1 MIDFGCFAPTLAFV
15 DVFAEFGIDVTLD
28 DARGPMGLPKRDH
41 ISAMLTLASVRE
53 KWIQALAASRNKRCR
68 RVVSTLYPIE

>member
-53 KWIQALAASRNKRCR
+53 NGNKPLAVNQG
-68 RVVSTLYPIE
+68 